1 MTDKKNHIIE
11 LFEFDKTQIQ
21 NLPVIG
27 TDEAG
32 RGPAAGGV
40 FASAVYFPVV
50 DKKLV
55 EMLTDLNDS
64 KQLSKKKRE
73 RLFDIIKSNT
83 INSTVC
89 IEVEEIE
96 RINIL
101 KSSLK
106 AMKLACEEV
115 IHHAELNDPL
125 VLVDGNNYIREV
137 NFAQKY
143 VVKGDSHSASIAA
156 ASILAKVSRDRYMKE
171 LHEKYPR
178 YGWAENSGYLTKLHL
193 EAIDKYGLTEFHR
206 VSFLKKHFEKQAQ
219 LSLF

>member
-11 LFEFDKTQIQ
+11 LFEFDRGQ
-21 NLPVIG
+21 NFPVIG

-40 FASAVYFPVV
+40 FASAVYFPEV
-50 DKKLV
+50 DQNLI
-55 EMLTDLNDS
+55 ELLTDLNDS

-73 RLFDIIKSNT
+73 RLFDIIKSST

-115 IHHAELNDPL
+115 ISKSDLKAPL

-137 NFAQKY
+137 KFSQKF
-143 VVKGDSHSASIAA
+143 VVKGDSHSAAIAA
-156 ASILAKVSRDRYMKE
+156 ASILAKVSRDRYMEE
-171 LHEKYPR
+171 LNEKYPQ
-178 YGWAENSGYLTKLHL
+178 YGWAENSGYLTKPHL
-193 EAIDKYGLTEFHR
+193 EAIDKFGLTEFHR
-206 VSFLKKHFEKQAQ
+206 ESFLKKHFEKQSQ